1 MNYIKVIIG
10 DSDETLFE
18 AITEESLTTVEPT
31 ILEKI
36 DFDYLKAYY
45 GLNTLPST
53 LEELEKFYEDQ
64 TISFFV
70 YFYNIDQI

>member
-10 DSDETLFE
+10 ANDEPLFE
-18 AITEESLTTVEPT
+18 AITEESLATVEPT
-31 ILEKI
+31 ILEQI

-45 GLNTLPST
+45 GLDTLPST

-64 TISFFV
+64 TIPFFV

>member
-1 MNYIKVIIG
+1 MNYVKVIIG

-18 AITEESLTTVEPT
+18 AITEESLSTVEPT
-31 ILEKI
+31 MLEEI
-36 DFDYLKAYY
+36 DFNYLKEQY
-45 GLNTLPST
+45 GLTIIPTS

>member
-10 DSDETLFE
+10 ENDEVLFE
-18 AITEESLTTVEPT
+18 AITEESLATVEPT

-36 DFDYLKAYY
+36 DFDYLEKQY
-45 GLNTLPST
+45 GLTIIPSS

>member
-10 DSDETLFE
+10 ENDEVLFE
-18 AITEESLTTVEPT
+18 AITEESLSTVEPA
-31 ILEKI
+31 ILKQI

-45 GLNTLPST
+45 GLNTIPST

>member
-10 DSDETLFE
+10 EYDEVLFE
-18 AITEESLTTVEPT
+18 AITEKSLATVEPT
-31 ILEKI
+31 ILKEI

-45 GLNTLPST
+45 GLTTIPTS
-53 LEELEKFYEDQ
+53 LEELEKFYTDQ
-64 TISFFV
+64 TIAFFV

>member
-10 DSDETLFE
+10 ENDEVLFE
-18 AITEESLTTVEPT
+18 AITEESLETVEPT
-31 ILEKI
+31 ILEEI
-36 DFDYLKAYY
+36 DFDYLEEQY
-45 GLNTLPST
+45 GLTIIPSS
-53 LEELEKFYEDQ
+53 LEELENFYEDQ

>member
-1 MNYIKVIIG
+1 MNYIKVTIG
-10 DSDETLFE
+10 EDDDDLFE
-18 AITEESLTTVEPT
+18 AITEESLSTVEPA
-31 ILEKI
+31 ILKQI

-45 GLNTLPST
+45 GLNTIPAT

>member
-10 DSDETLFE
+10 ENDEPLFE
-18 AITEESLTTVEPT
+18 AITEESLSTVEPT
-31 ILEKI
+31 ILEEI
-36 DFDYLKAYY
+36 DFDYLKEQY
-45 GLNTLPST
+45 GLTIIPSS
-53 LEELEKFYEDQ
+53 LEELENFFEDQ

>member
-1 MNYIKVIIG
+1 MNYVKVIIG

-18 AITEESLTTVEPT
+18 AITEENLSKVEPT
-31 ILEKI
+31 ILEGI
-36 DFDYLKAYY
+36 NFDYLKKYY
-45 GLNTLPST
+45 GLSIIPTS
-53 LEELEKFYEDQ
+53 LEELINFYEDQ